1 LKIKKYINIIFIF
14 LASIFVYSC
23 SDEKP
28 KNVAYSFEVAKDVKL
43 DIADFHK
50 VEFNSDNNLNLG
62 FYKGNLWIKLEID
75 NSDTYRTLMFTN
87 NDLFNRNYAFYKL
100 DSSSIEPVL
109 IEKISNNLSY
119 DNRTFNNSYPNFK
132 IDLQPNEKATYIIT
146 SQSDGRSTDAS
157 PKLIT
162 LEEYNSIVNQNIIWS
177 IVFLSSVIAL
187 LILNV
192 YLWNLHKHKLY
203 AYYIF
208 YILASLFMYTGF
220 DGYFYKF
227 NFSQLFIDHTI
238 FLSVRIWVLSFVIF
252 TTKFLDIKKINPR
265 IYKYSMIVLIVI
277 LGGSTL
283 YEFVFYNTSVQ
294 YLHYYENILSFF
306 YLLLIF
312 RFLLVSIKLRKQ
324 ELKYYLIALS
334 FFLTFII
341 IGLIDGHF
349 QVFPSNP
356 FVYIKIG
363 TLIEFIGFTYFMT
376 ILIKQK
382 FSMNEKLERE
392 LSKNRS
398 ILQEKEKLL
407 ASNASLVSVFKLIE
421 NSFSSNSDWND
432 FKERFKTLDPNFITS
447 LLTKHSDLSK
457 SEIRLLTLI
466 RIGYSQK
473 EIATIL
479 NITPESVKKA
489 RSRARK
495 KLDLEETQELNSYL
509 QML

>member
-1 LKIKKYINIIFIF
+1 
-14 LASIFVYSC
+14 
-23 SDEKP
+23 
-28 KNVAYSFEVAKDVKL
+28 
-43 DIADFHK
+43 
-50 VEFNSDNNLNLG
+50 
-62 FYKGNLWIKLEID
+62 
-75 NSDTYRTLMFTN
+75 
-87 NDLFNRNYAFYKL
+87 
-100 DSSSIEPVL
+100 
-109 IEKISNNLSY
+109 
-119 DNRTFNNSYPNFK
+119 
-132 IDLQPNEKATYIIT
+132 
-146 SQSDGRSTDAS
+146 
-157 PKLIT
+157 
-162 LEEYNSIVNQNIIWS
+162 
-177 IVFLSSVIAL
+177 
-187 LILNV
+187 
-192 YLWNLHKHKLY
+192 
-203 AYYIF
+203 
-208 YILASLFMYTGF
+208 MYTGF